1 MGRWANKYVI
11 GLTGNIAMGKSVVRK
26 MLEHLGAYTIDADG
40 LAHQTMAPGAPAYHP
55 IIETFGRWVL
65 DPDGRI
71 NRQKL
76 AAVAFSHPDALALLE
91 AITHPVVR
99 QAIDVLLSRA
109 PQPVAVVEAIKLV
122 EGPLAE
128 QVDSVWVVDAAPQLQ
143 VERLMQKRGMTE
155 NEARKRMETQNPQ
168 RDKLARADAVIT
180 NNGSLQDV
188 WVQVEREWRRLMA
201 AFGLAVA
208 DTDTALRTVRV
219 SPSRPPTGQYPA
231 VKPSTGQLATPR
243 PPTGPLGRPVVTPSQ
258 TQTMQQVQ
266 PPSQRPSTGP
276 LGPLPAL
283 KPKPQT
289 QTQTMPPTAPA
300 SAPVAVPAAS
310 VAPAAT
316 PPAPATPVMPVTP
329 VAPSST
335 QAQTASAPAEISV
348 DIRRGMPRHA
358 EAIAELISTLT
369 GKSLSRSDVMG
380 LFGEKS
386 YLLAETSGRLLGLAG
401 FQVENLIT
409 RVDEFLLVKDAPITA
424 IARALIEAVE
434 DASKALQSEVGFVFL
449 PADAPPAL
457 LAAFTASGY
466 THTELDEIKVP
477 AWREAA
483 AESQPDGARILAKK
497 LRAERVL
504 KPL

>member
-76 AAVAFSHPDALALLE
+76 AAVAFAHPDALAQLE

-122 EGPLAE
+122 EGPLAD

-143 VERLMQKRGMTE
+143 VERLVHKRGMTE

-201 AFGLAVA
+201 AFGLADA
-208 DTDTALRTVRV
+208 DTTLRTVRV

-231 VKPSTGQLATPR
+231 VKPPTGQLATPR
-243 PPTGPLGRPVVTPSQ
+243 PPTGPLGRPVVTPTQ

-266 PPSQRPSTGP
+266 GITPTSPAQPVALPAQRPATGP

-283 KPKPQT
+283 KPKTQSQT
-289 QTQTMPPTAPA
+289 LPA
-300 SAPVAVPAAS
+300 AAAPAAS
-310 VAPAAT
+310 SA
-316 PPAPATPVMPVTP
+316 PAPATPLVPTP
-329 VAPSST
+329 APALAPS
-335 QAQTASAPAEISV
+335 APDISV

-358 EAIAELISTLT
+358 EAIAELIASLT
-369 GKSLSRSDVMG
+369 GKSLTRSDVMG

-409 RVDEFLLVKDAPITA
+409 RVD
-424 IARALIEAVE
+424 
-434 DASKALQSEVGFVFL
+434 
-449 PADAPPAL
+449 
-457 LAAFTASGY
+457 
-466 THTELDEIKVP
+466 
-477 AWREAA
+477 
-483 AESQPDGARILAKK
+483 
-497 LRAERVL
+497 
-504 KPL
+504 

>member
-55 IIETFGRWVL
+55 ILETFGRWLL

-76 AAVAFSHPDALALLE
+76 GAVAFSHPEALVLLE

-99 QAIDVLLSRA
+99 QAVDVLLSRA
-109 PQPVAVVEAIKLV
+109 PQPVAVIEAIKLV
-122 EGPLAE
+122 EGPLAD
-128 QVDSVWVVDAAPQLQ
+128 QVDAVWVVDAAPQLQ
-143 VERLMQKRGMTE
+143 IERLVQKRGMTE
-155 NEARKRMETQNPQ
+155 NEARKRMETQNLQ
-168 RDKLARADAVIT
+168 REKLARADSVIT

-188 WVQVEREWRRLMA
+188 WVQVEREWRRLMI
-201 AFGLAVA
+201 AFGLADA
-208 DTDTALRTVRV
+208 DAALRTVRV
-219 SPSRPPTGQYPA
+219 SAARTATGQYPA
-231 VKPSTGQLATPR
+231 VKPPTGQLATPR
-243 PPTGPLGRPVVTPSQ
+243 PPTGPLGRPVVTQTQ

-266 PPSQRPSTGP
+266 AQAQVPPTVPAQRPPASQ
-276 LGPLPAL
+276 LGTLPAL
-283 KPKPQT
+283 KPKT
-289 QTQTMPPTAPA
+289 QAQPL
-300 SAPVAVPAAS
+300 PAA
-310 VAPAAT
+310 APLPAAT
-316 PPAPATPVMPVTP
+316 MSGPAVSSAQIPGPAPSPS
-329 VAPSST
+329 VADM
-335 QAQTASAPAEISV
+335 SV

-358 EAIAELISTLT
+358 DAIAELVGNLT
-369 GKSLSRSDVMG
+369 GRSLTRSDVMSQ
-380 LFGEKS
+380 FGEKS

-409 RVDEFLLVKDAPITA
+409 RVDEFLLVRDAPVTA

-449 PADAPPAL
+449 PADAPPGL
-457 LAAFTASGY
+457 VTAFTSNGY
-466 THTELDEIKVP
+466 IHTELDEIKVP

-483 AESQPDGARILAKK
+483 AESQPKDTRILAKK